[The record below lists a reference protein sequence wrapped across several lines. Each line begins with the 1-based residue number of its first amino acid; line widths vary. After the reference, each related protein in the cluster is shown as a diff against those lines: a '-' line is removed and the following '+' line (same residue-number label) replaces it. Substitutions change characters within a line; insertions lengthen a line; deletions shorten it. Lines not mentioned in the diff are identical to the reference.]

1 MDLPRRT
8 KYFLLGF
15 MVGVILYLK
24 YPQAP
29 HEYGVDGFG
38 NHGMTNVLISLDYAP
53 WLIHPASFYALYPF
67 SYAPGISILFGSLA
81 DLSGLSIEHIIL
93 ALLILF
99 TLLGMAGMFMFTGE
113 VKDQFEI
120 KFMAG
125 FLFVLTPAISFNTT
139 WNASTR
145 GPFICLLTLLL
156 WALARTFNARHKSR
170 FFLLG
175 IIFIG
180 ILPTIHHFALLL
192 PILLIAMVASII
204 TYRVLEYTERVS
216 VYYREN
222 VMIASG
228 IIFVFMVFLFYLQAT
243 SVDLY
248 SPDLSYFKVWF
259 VSGNQD
265 SPVTTSINIL
275 VFYGISMGILML
287 FGGIGLAHVLGKVDK
302 TKVEWSILFFIVF
315 FSMFLIDKTYLVLFV
330 IPLFIPFF
338 ALGLIALMGKLEYR
352 KSVYVVCIG
361 VLLLLASYY
370 NIHTTQKFIDA
381 KAVDE
386 MDYKFH
392 MQEDTYNSALYLRHT
407 VYEING
413 PLGIHN
419 DERDK
424 KRISALSAIPMMPLN
439 EQIIL
444 YAYPNITERVSF
456 ERYSISDMYFD
467 HRDHMFYVNWTNSSI
482 QGFDKYSQIVGRP
495 WGDPMAVQELREF
508 RVSWAIVN
516 VYFPDEVGKSS
527 QPFLNRPSKFFASLP
542 DERYKIYENDYES
555 VYFLFDT

>member
-1 MDLPRRT
+1 MDLPRKT
-8 KYFLLGF
+8 KYSLFGF
-15 MVGVILYLK
+15 MLAIILYLR
-24 YPQAP
+24 YPRVP

-38 NHGMTNVLISLDYAP
+38 NHGMAEVITSIDHAP
-53 WLIHPASFYALYPF
+53 WLIHPASVYALFPF
-67 SYAPGISILFGSLA
+67 SYAPGISILYGSLA
-81 DLSGLSIEHIIL
+81 DVSGFSVELIVLALSI
-93 ALLILF
+93 LF
-99 TLLGMAGMFMFTGE
+99 IFLGVAGMFMFAGE
-113 VKDQFEI
+113 VNNQFEI
-120 KFMAG
+120 KFVTG
-125 FLFVLTPAISFNTT
+125 LLFAFTPAISFITT

-145 GPFICLLTLLL
+145 GPFICLMTLLL

-175 IIFIG
+175 LILIG

-192 PILLIAMVASII
+192 PILLVAMIVSII
-204 TYRVLEYTERVS
+204 TVRVLEYTDRVS

-259 VSGNQD
+259 VSDGQD
-265 SPVTTSINIL
+265 SSISTAINIL

-287 FGGIGLAHVLGKVDK
+287 FGGIGLAFVLGKVDK

-330 IPLFIPFF
+330 VPLFLPFF
-338 ALGLIALMGKLEYR
+338 ALGLIALIGKLEYR
-352 KSVYVVCIG
+352 RGVYALFIG
-361 VLLLLASYY
+361 ALLLLGAHY
-370 NIHTTQKFIDA
+370 NVHATQKFIDV

-392 MQEDTYNSALYLRHT
+392 MQEDTYNSAIYLRHT

-439 EQIIL
+439 DQIIL
-444 YAYPNITERVSF
+444 YAYPNITERINI

-467 HRDHMFYVNWTNSSI
+467 HRDHMFYVDWKNSSI
-482 QGFDKYSQIVGRP
+482 HGYDNYSQIVGRSLD
-495 WGDPMAVQELREF
+495 DPVVVRELREF

-555 VYFLFDT
+555 VYFLLAS